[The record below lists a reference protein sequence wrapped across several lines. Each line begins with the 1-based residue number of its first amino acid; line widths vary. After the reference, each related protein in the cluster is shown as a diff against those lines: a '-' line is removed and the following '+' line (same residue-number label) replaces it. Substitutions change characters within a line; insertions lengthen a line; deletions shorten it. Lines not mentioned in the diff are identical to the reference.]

1 MKSTGMVRRVDDLGR
16 VVIPREIRRTMEIGE
31 GQPMSIFVDGDRV
44 ILKQYK
50 PGCVFC
56 GAVEDS
62 MTKCKGK
69 PICKQCYLLLKR
81 GFTLY

>member
-1 MKSTGMVRRVDDLGR
+1 MRNTGVVRRVDDLGR
-16 VVIPREIRRTMEIGE
+16 VVIPKEIRRTKGIET

-56 GAVEDS
+56 DLIEDDMFQLHGKNICRKCRKAVV
-62 MTKCKGK
+62 
-69 PICKQCYLLLKR
+69 R
-81 GFTLY
+81 GER

>member
-1 MKSTGMVRRVDDLGR
+1 MKSTGIVRKIDDLGR
-16 VVIPREIRRTMEIGE
+16 IVVPMEIRKTFGIENGDPLE
-31 GQPMSIFVDGDRV
+31 IFVDGDQV
-44 ILKQYK
+44 ILKQYS